1 MSYHPFEVYTDASAL
16 KYLTTMKNQSGL
28 FTRLYQE
35 LTGFNFTVIHKKGKA
50 NSNVNAL
57 SWSTHMGEVPPLEK
71 DEYAEFYEINKPVI
85 KFEGSVNEIQHLQRS
100 TAEIAEEKEKDKV

>member
-1 MSYHPFEVYTDASAL
+1 MFSLLQSVF
-16 KYLTTMKNQSGL
+16 KINQSP
-28 FTRLYQE
+28 TRKS
-35 LTGFNFTVIHKKGKA
+35 GNACIPPSVIA
-50 NSNVNAL
+50 F
-57 SWSTHMGEVPPLEK
+57 SWSTHMGEVPPLEE